1 MISRPFYEQETSSMP
16 RQYYSQPLNLPPPGL
31 VLSSAPNLMVHGAA
45 GEERGKLQSCKSWD
59 NCSPSLSKSPS
70 SPSSTGLSAL
80 LLLSKVFPLLTV
92 SSNSL
97 LMRQRIFF
105 FWNYKESFAKSAV
118 KSLKPIYLRMNEL
131 NKVLGKFFCTERSYG
146 FAPSYQQSLEA

>member
-1 MISRPFYEQETSSMP
+1 MP
-16 RQYYSQPLNLPPPGL
+16 CQYCSQPLNLSPPGL
-31 VLSSAPNLMVHGAA
+31 VVSSAPNLMVHSAA
-45 GEERGKLQSCKSWD
+45 GEEERGKLQSCKSWD

-70 SPSSTGLSAL
+70 SPSPTGLSAL

-92 SSNSL
+92 PSNSL
-97 LMRQRIFF
+97 LMHQRIFFFFF

-118 KSLKPIYLRMNEL
+118 KSLKPMYLRMNEL